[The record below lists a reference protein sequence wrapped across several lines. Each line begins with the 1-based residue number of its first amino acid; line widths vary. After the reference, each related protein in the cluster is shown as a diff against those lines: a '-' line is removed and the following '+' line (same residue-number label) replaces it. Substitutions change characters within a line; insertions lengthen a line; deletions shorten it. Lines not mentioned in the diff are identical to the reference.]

1 MNDAPQLGRPV
12 KVDSN
17 QIETSTENHQGY
29 STWEIA
35 DILKISK
42 PRFENHL
49 YKLSYINYCDIWVP
63 YKLSKQERNKK
74 KNLLDH
80 LSVFNFLLK
89 CNKNVLFLKQIMMGD
104 ET

>member
-63 YKLSKQERNKK
+63 YKLSKQERKK
-74 KNLLDH
+74 KKKTILTI
-80 LSVFNFLLK
+80 FLYSIFYL
-89 CNKNVLFLKQIMMGD
+89 NVTKMFCF
-104 ET
+104 